1 VIDPTIPRRLARFVN
16 FIPHVRALV
25 HTWQGRLIL
34 LFVLG
39 QLLLPLHY
47 YVANRDDHDERFA
60 WRMFSPM
67 RMTRCQVNIT
77 RDDQPVP
84 LGKEFHE
91 AWLELASRGRLR
103 VLEEMGARLC
113 AQKPSSSVRIFLDCT
128 YLDRKEPVRIGGF
141 DICDAPQ
148 L

>member
-1 VIDPTIPRRLARFVN
+1 MIDRLARLN
-16 FIPHVRALV
+16 PIPHLRAL
-25 HTWQGRLIL
+25 TRSWQGWLIV
-34 LFVLG
+34 LFVLS

-47 YVANRDDHDERFA
+47 YVANRDPHDERFA

-67 RMTRCQVNIT
+67 RMTRCQVAIT

-84 LGKEFHE
+84 LEQEFHE
-91 AWLELASRGRLR
+91 AWFEVAKRGRLR

-113 AQKPSSSVRIFLDCT
+113 AQKPGSEVRILLDCK
-128 YLDRKEPVRIGGF
+128 YIDRKEPVRIGGF
-141 DICDAPQ
+141 DICDAPE